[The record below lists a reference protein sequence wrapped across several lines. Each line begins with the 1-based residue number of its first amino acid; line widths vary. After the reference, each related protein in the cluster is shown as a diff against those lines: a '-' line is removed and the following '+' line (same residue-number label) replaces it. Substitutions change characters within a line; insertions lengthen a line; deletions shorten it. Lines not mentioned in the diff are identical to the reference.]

1 MFRLDPVTGV
11 TPGDYTL
18 KCPFCGEIVWV
29 TLLVSGNCL
38 GQTSIPVDQL
48 SCSPSCLGGTERLL
62 TSPYCRGRMVGRET
76 QNEKG
81 MPERAL
87 FDNDDLSTMLKF
99 SKLGGDRNAK

>member
-1 MFRLDPVTGV
+1 
-11 TPGDYTL
+11 
-18 KCPFCGEIVWV
+18 
-29 TLLVSGNCL
+29 
-38 GQTSIPVDQL
+38 
-48 SCSPSCLGGTERLL
+48 
-62 TSPYCRGRMVGRET
+62 MVGRET